1 MREIYYLVKRNALIY
16 LRDRAAVF
24 FSMLSMFIVLGLMAI
39 FLGKM
44 NSDDLVAILAR
55 FGERDTAADER
66 NASYLIQ
73 LWTMAGIL
81 VVNSVTI
88 TLTVL
93 GAMVRDETRHRIV
106 AFYVSPVKRIK
117 LSLGY
122 ILTAWLVGTF
132 MCFITLAV
140 REIYFMVQGHS
151 LLETSA
157 LLKLTGM
164 ITLNAFTFSALG
176 YLMAL
181 FIHSDS
187 AWSGMLTIIGTL
199 VGFIGG
205 IYLPLG
211 TLSETLQK
219 VLKCLPV
226 LHGAAMMRRICTDAA
241 VSETFAGLPDIA
253 GDSFRE
259 QMGVTLFWNDTEISI
274 PMQAAVLLAYAVI
287 AILIAAIL
295 NKNRTLTDS

>member
-1 MREIYYLVKRNALIY
+1 MREIFYLTKRNCLIY
-16 LRDRAAVF
+16 IRDRSAVF
-24 FSMLSMFIVLGLMAI
+24 FSMLSMLIVLGLMAI

-44 NSDDLVAILAR
+44 NSEDLVAILAQ

-106 AFYVSPVKRIK
+106 AFYVSPVRRIK

-122 ILTAWLVGTF
+122 ILSAWLVGIF
-132 MCFITLAV
+132 MCLLTLAAGEV
-140 REIYFMVQGHS
+140 YFLVQGHS
-151 LLETSA
+151 LLAPSS
-157 LLKLTGM
+157 LLKLAGL

-199 VGFIGG
+199 VGFVGG
-205 IYLPLG
+205 IYLPIG
-211 TLSETLQK
+211 TLSENLQK
-219 VLKCLPV
+219 ILKCLPV
-226 LHGAAMMRRICTDAA
+226 LHGASMMRQICTKDAIA
-241 VSETFAGLPDIA
+241 ETFAGLPEIA
-253 GDSFRE
+253 GEIFQE
-259 QMGVTLFWNDTEISI
+259 KMGVTLFWNDTEITLI
-274 PMQAAVLLAYAVI
+274 MQCAVLLTYAAI
-287 AILIAAIL
+287 AIIAAAL
-295 NKNRTLTDS
+295 LGKNRKLKDR

>member
-24 FSMLSMFIVLGLMAI
+24 FSRLSMFIVLGLMAI

-55 FGERDTAADER
+55 FGERDTAADEK
-66 NASYLIQ
+66 NASYLVQ

-122 ILTAWLVGTF
+122 ILTA
-132 MCFITLAV
+132 
-140 REIYFMVQGHS
+140 
-151 LLETSA
+151 
-157 LLKLTGM
+157 
-164 ITLNAFTFSALG
+164 
-176 YLMAL
+176 
-181 FIHSDS
+181 
-187 AWSGMLTIIGTL
+187 
-199 VGFIGG
+199 
-205 IYLPLG
+205 
-211 TLSETLQK
+211 
-219 VLKCLPV
+219 
-226 LHGAAMMRRICTDAA
+226 
-241 VSETFAGLPDIA
+241 
-253 GDSFRE
+253 
-259 QMGVTLFWNDTEISI
+259 
-274 PMQAAVLLAYAVI
+274 
-287 AILIAAIL
+287 
-295 NKNRTLTDS
+295 

>member
-1 MREIYYLVKRNALIY
+1 MREIVYLVKRNALIY

-93 GAMVRDETRHRIV
+93 GAMVQDETRHRIV

-140 REIYFMVQGHS
+140 GEFYFMIQGHS
-151 LLETSA
+151 LLEASA

-164 ITLNAFTFSALG
+164 ITLNAFTFAALG

-241 VSETFAGLPDIA
+241 VAETFAGLPDIA

-295 NKNRTLTDS
+295 NKNRKLKDR

>member
-55 FGERDTAADER
+55 FGERDTAADEK

-93 GAMVRDETRHRIV
+93 GAMVRDETRHKIV

-132 MCFITLAV
+132 MCLITLAV
-140 REIYFMVQGHS
+140 GEFYFVIQGHS
-151 LLETSA
+151 LLEASA

-164 ITLNAFTFSALG
+164 ITLNAFTFAALG

-211 TLSETLQK
+211 TLGETLQK

-241 VSETFAGLPDIA
+241 VAETFAGLPDIA

-295 NKNRTLTDS
+295 NQNRKLKDR